1 MKSGTSLSSE
11 ELKTF
16 QNSCL
21 EIIRDAKATTSG
33 DVVAKVEN
41 DDEVFSTPFPK
52 DMGLAV
58 ADRRNGK
65 DVVHKAVPMKRS
77 EPKQQAF
84 VIYEAGEGPAT
95 EDKPDPNSPFSDLH
109 GLSNTWQMPGMD
121 NMSTEEYY
129 AAINKRIVDMKS
141 KRKFTEG
148 SSNTMVND
156 YFESLSR
163 KKDE

>member
-1 MKSGTSLSSE
+1 MKSGVSLSSE
-11 ELKTF
+11 ELSNF

-21 EIIRDAKATTSG
+21 EIIRDAKAAVG
-33 DVVAKVEN
+33 EVVANVEK

-52 DMGLAV
+52 DLGLV

-65 DVVHKAVPMKRS
+65 DVVHKPAPIKRS
-77 EPKQQAF
+77 AQKQQE
-84 VIYEAGEGPAT
+84 VVVYEAGQGPAT

-163 KKDE
+163 KKEE

>member
-1 MKSGTSLSSE
+1 MKSGVSLSSE
-11 ELKTF
+11 ELNNF

-21 EIIRDAKATTSG
+21 EIIRDAKATVG
-33 DVVAKVEN
+33 GVVTNVEK

-52 DMGLAV
+52 DMGLV

-65 DVVHKAVPMKRS
+65 DIVHKAAPIKRNA
-77 EPKQQAF
+77 PKQQEF
-84 VIYEAGEGPAT
+84 IVYEAGEGPAS

-121 NMSTEEYY
+121 NMTTGEYY
-129 AAINKRIVDMKS
+129 AAINKRIVDMKN